1 MSATAPG
8 ASGRNMTRARVRRL
22 LAAAASVLL
31 AAAPGAQGADVAVLK
46 SSDVAAWRP
55 AIDSLRRAAA
65 GHTITE
71 YDFRGDRAAAEQV
84 LGSLKGKPMVLVA
97 MGNLAAQAARALL
110 PDAPLV
116 FCMVQ
121 DPAKLGLV
129 AAPGLTGVAFALPVK
144 NQIAAFRM
152 VNPRGSRIGVVFN
165 PENSGRQVEEATKA
179 AELLRVALVP
189 RPVAAMSEIPQAV
202 RTLLA
207 RDIVDALWIP
217 ADPILLTDDTRRYIL
232 TEALKAGKPVYAF
245 SASLVAE
252 GALVSNGPDMASIGQ
267 QAGELVNRLAAGE
280 KSRIDV
286 QVPRAELV
294 INNRIASK
302 LKIVVPADALKAA
315 NKVF

>member
-1 MSATAPG
+1 MTRERRLGAATALL
-8 ASGRNMTRARVRRL
+8 L
-22 LAAAASVLL
+22 LAAV
-31 AAAPGAQGADVAVLK
+31 PGAGAADVAVLK
-46 SSDVAAWRP
+46 SSEVAAWRP
-55 AIDSLRRAAA
+55 VIDALRRSASAHA
-65 GHTITE
+65 ITE
-71 YDFRGDRAAAEQV
+71 YDFRGDRATAEQV
-84 LGSLKGKPMVLVA
+84 LGSLKEKPVVLVA
-97 MGNLAAQAARALL
+97 LGNLAAQAARAFL

-129 AAPGLTGVAFALPVK
+129 AAPSITGVAFALPVK

-189 RPVAAMSEIPQAV
+189 RPVAAVTEIPQAV

-207 RDIVDALWIP
+207 GDTVDALWIP

-245 SASLVAE
+245 SSALVSE
-252 GALVSNGPDMASIGQ
+252 GALVSNGPDLASIGQ
-267 QAGELVNRLAAGE
+267 QAGELVNRLAAGD
-280 KSRIDV
+280 KTKIDV
-286 QVPRAELV
+286 QFPRAELV
-294 INNRIASK
+294 INNRIAGK
-302 LKIVVPADALKAA
+302 LKIVVPAEALKAA
-315 NKVF
+315 NKVI